1 MDEVKHKSSSVY
13 TRLRDIVMNP
23 SRRFYIFV
31 NEHHKETF
39 VKRLPGESANDRND
53 RAIREATS
61 WYEKHLNLQN
71 IRTILV
77 TDDVINQKKA
87 LEAGLLPI
95 SAAEYVASLEQ
106 FPNLHDK
113 LSRKNLKFSAKE
125 PDLYSAHWSNN
136 QIHDG
141 IKMKQILQGS
151 FIASRDNFLEGFV
164 NVEGYEKLVST
175 NLYDLMSCKMSLK
188 NIRF

>member
-13 TRLRDIVMNP
+13 TRLRNIVMNP

-31 NEHHKETF
+31 NEYHKETF

-61 WYEKHLNLQN
+61 WYEKHLHLQN

-95 SAAEYVASLEQ
+95 SADEYVASLEQ
-106 FPNLHDK
+106 FPNLIDK

-125 PDLYSAHWSNN
+125 LDLYSAHWSNN

-141 IKMKQILQGS
+141 IKTKQILQGS

-175 NLYDLMSCKMSLK
+175 NLYDLMS
-188 NIRF
+188 